1 MPEAWRPEEGSQ
13 LGLAEKSLKLKK
25 EERIPPMGTLRFLH
39 LADVH
44 LDTPFYGRDG
54 QDEQWRRGRLRAAT
68 RTAFTRAVDLAIERR
83 AHAVLVAGD
92 FFDNDLLT
100 FTTEQFILE
109 QLGRLRVAGVR
120 FFYATGNHDPGRAN
134 YRAHQLDWPDNVH
147 IFRQGRA
154 ERVVV
159 TDQASGRPVGWITGA
174 GHLTAREEN
183 NLAAGFGAVR
193 GDVSS
198 GVPEVALLHAQIVSA
213 RGAEK
218 HDRYAPATIEDLA
231 AGRFDYW
238 ALGHVHVRQQV
249 APPLPAWYAGNI
261 QGRNPRETGLK
272 GGLWVEIE
280 PGQPPVPEFI
290 SLAPLVWA
298 AVTAECPP
306 AAVTLDELIAVLAKQ
321 VEATLAGEAMH
332 PSSER
337 GEIDYLVRVTLAGRT
352 PLVRELRDQENL
364 DALARELEHRLGL
377 AWVEVRPGPVT
388 RPLDLAVLR
397 QGPSVLATAVELIE
411 RAAEDDQLLDALAP
425 GQLAADTVR
434 WPCPH
439 QCNIEPENRRRY
451 LRELLP
457 GLEAALA
464 ERLVPEKQE

>member
-1 MPEAWRPEEGSQ
+1 
-13 LGLAEKSLKLKK
+13 
-25 EERIPPMGTLRFLH
+25 MGTLRFLH

-44 LDTPFYGRDG
+44 LDTPFYGRD
-54 QDEQWRRGRLRAAT
+54 EQWRGRLRAAT

-109 QLGRLRVAGVR
+109 QLGRLRAAGVQ

-154 ERVVV
+154 ERVAV

-174 GHLTAREEN
+174 GHMTAREEN
-183 NLAAGFGAVR
+183 NLAAGFGAVAVR
-193 GDVSS
+193 GDTSHE
-198 GVPEVALLHAQIVSA
+198 VPEVALLHAQIVSV

-218 HDRYAPATIEDLA
+218 HDRYAPATIEDLV
-231 AGRFDYW
+231 AGHFDYW
-238 ALGHVHVRQQV
+238 ALGHVHVCQQV

-280 PGQPPVPEFI
+280 PGRPPVPEFI
-290 SLAPLVWA
+290 SLASLVWV

-306 AAVTLDELIAVLAKQ
+306 TAVTLDELTAVLAGQ
-321 VEATLAGEAMH
+321 VEATQHSEPECWAKEAMKALH
-332 PSSER
+332 PGSER

-377 AWVEVRPGPVT
+377 AWVEVRLGPVT

-397 QGPSVLATAVELIE
+397 QGPSVLATAVELLE
-411 RAAEDDQLLDALAP
+411 QAVEDDQLLDALAP
-425 GQLAADTVR
+425 EQLAAGV
-434 WPCPH
+434 
-439 QCNIEPENRRRY
+439 ESENRRRY
-451 LRELLP
+451 LLELLP